1 MEQIQNNRVITD
13 LYRENAQ
20 FPGIALDGSDVYLC
34 WQRFVDRHDSLMAS
48 CRRGDE
54 VVWEREISDGGEVL
68 HPVILAHGGAIW
80 YAWSEYARENWR
92 LLARCYRDGQW
103 GEVLTVASGEA
114 LFFPRLFTWQGR
126 LHVIW
131 TEQHKGSAAAVLC
144 PLTEAGPGAAET
156 VSAVGEAYR
165 AGAAEGGDGNYNI
178 SIVFKTTSNEYT
190 QYMMAGAEKAA
201 AETGA
206 VLDMKGATSETAYDE
221 QQNMIETDLHANK
234 YDAMIIAPLQGDM
247 ASTLVSGTDMPI
259 FAIDTDF
266 NAPEKISFIGIGQ
279 KDAAASGGEK
289 AVEAAKA
296 AGWDKIEAAYIA
308 GVQGDSTA
316 DARRTGFQEGIDG
329 AGGTFLADEVQYADA
344 VADKATVCMEGIMQ
358 SHPEG
363 LAIIACHNDDC
374 AIAAARAAANN
385 PAYAKTI
392 FIGFDGN
399 ITAAQSILDG
409 GETMTVAQSGYD
421 QGYQAVKTVVAH
433 LNGEKVD
440 SFVDCG
446 TKVIDSTTAEDYM
459 ATLKSQMDGKA
470 VAQ

>member
-1 MEQIQNNRVITD
+1 MKK
-13 LYRENAQ
+13 
-20 FPGIALDGSDVYLC
+20 
-34 WQRFVDRHDSLMAS
+34 
-48 CRRGDE
+48 
-54 VVWEREISDGGEVL
+54 
-68 HPVILAHGGAIW
+68 
-80 YAWSEYARENWR
+80 R
-92 LLARCYRDGQW
+92 LLAMLMTGAM
-103 GEVLTVASGEA
+103 VASLAACG
-114 LFFPRLFTWQGR
+114 G
-126 LHVIW
+126 
-131 TEQHKGSAAAVLC
+131 GSST
-144 PLTEAGPGAAET
+144 PSTDDKT
-156 VSAVGEAYR
+156 
-165 AGAAEGGDGNYNI
+165 GGDKAQSGSGCSVDVI
-178 SIVFKTTSNEYT
+178 LKTTASEYWS
-190 QYMMAGAEKAA
+190 YVKAGAEAYSKDNPDVKV
-201 AETGA
+201 E
-206 VLDMKGATSETAYDE
+206 VKGATSETAYDE
-221 QQNMIETDLHANK
+221 QQNMIETDLHASK

-247 ASTLVSGTDMPI
+247 ATTLVSGTDMPI

-279 KDAAASGGEK
+279 KGAAASGGEK

-344 VADKATVCMEGIMQ
+344 VADKATLCMEGIMQ

>member
-1 MEQIQNNRVITD
+1 MPDYSYNKDYPFAAFITN
-13 LYRENAQ
+13 LGKYNE
-20 FPGIALDGSDVYLC
+20 
-34 WQRFVDRHDSLMAS
+34 
-48 CRRGDE
+48 
-54 VVWEREISDGGEVL
+54 GEL
-68 HPVILAHGGAIW
+68 
-80 YAWSEYARENWR
+80 
-92 LLARCYRDGQW
+92 
-103 GEVLTVASGEA
+103 
-114 LFFPRLFTWQGR
+114 
-126 LHVIW
+126 
-131 TEQHKGSAAAVLC
+131 
-144 PLTEAGPGAAET
+144 
-156 VSAVGEAYR
+156 VGEWVKFPTT
-165 AGAAEGGDGNYNI
+165 AEEMKE
-178 SIVFKTTSNEYT
+178 VFKR
-190 QYMMAGAEKAA
+190 
-201 AETGA
+201 
-206 VLDMKGATSETAYDE
+206 
-221 QQNMIETDLHANK
+221 
-234 YDAMIIAPLQGDM
+234 
-247 ASTLVSGTDMPI
+247 
-259 FAIDTDF
+259 
-266 NAPEKISFIGIGQ
+266 IGIGQ

-316 DARRTGFQEGIDG
+316 DARRTGFQEGIDD

-344 VADKATVCMEGIMQ
+344 VADKATLCMEGIMQ

-421 QGYQAVKTVVAH
+421 QGYQAVKTVVAY
-433 LNGEKVD
+433 LDGEKVD

-470 VAQ
+470 AAQ

>member
-1 MEQIQNNRVITD
+1 MSYLKKI
-13 LYRENAQ
+13 
-20 FPGIALDGSDVYLC
+20 GAL
-34 WQRFVDRHDSLMAS
+34 FVSSALMAS
-48 CRRGDE
+48 MLAGCGSS
-54 VVWEREISDGGEVL
+54 SDSTGG
-68 HPVILAHGGAIW
+68 
-80 YAWSEYARENWR
+80 N
-92 LLARCYRDGQW
+92 
-103 GEVLTVASGEA
+103 
-114 LFFPRLFTWQGR
+114 
-126 LHVIW
+126 
-131 TEQHKGSAAAVLC
+131 GSQ
-144 PLTEAGPGAAET
+144 
-156 VSAVGEAYR
+156 
-165 AGAAEGGDGNYNI
+165 AEGGDGNYNI

-247 ASTLVSGTDMPI
+247 ATTLVSGTDMP
-259 FAIDTDF
+259 
-266 NAPEKISFIGIGQ
+266 
-279 KDAAASGGEK
+279 
-289 AVEAAKA
+289 KA

>member
-1 MEQIQNNRVITD
+1 MSYLKKI
-13 LYRENAQ
+13 
-20 FPGIALDGSDVYLC
+20 GAL
-34 WQRFVDRHDSLMAS
+34 FVSSALMAS
-48 CRRGDE
+48 MLAGCGGSSSGSTGD
-54 VVWEREISDGGEVL
+54 
-68 HPVILAHGGAIW
+68 
-80 YAWSEYARENWR
+80 
-92 LLARCYRDGQW
+92 
-103 GEVLTVASGEA
+103 SGS
-114 LFFPRLFTWQGR
+114 Q
-126 LHVIW
+126 
-131 TEQHKGSAAAVLC
+131 
-144 PLTEAGPGAAET
+144 
-156 VSAVGEAYR
+156 
-165 AGAAEGGDGNYNI
+165 AEGSDGNYNI

-221 QQNMIETDLHANK
+221 QQNMIETDLHAGK

-247 ASTLVSGTDMPI
+247 ATTLVNGAEMPI

-329 AGGTFLADEVQYADA
+329 AGGTFLADEVQYSDA

-385 PAYAKTI
+385 PAYPCRLRAWKPYRP
-392 FIGFDGN
+392 
-399 ITAAQSILDG
+399 AA
-409 GETMTVAQSGYD
+409 VR
-421 QGYQAVKTVVAH
+421 
-433 LNGEKVD
+433 
-440 SFVDCG
+440 
-446 TKVIDSTTAEDYM
+446 
-459 ATLKSQMDGKA
+459 
-470 VAQ
+470 